1 MDLLFLVKWQGMLD
15 LQTLIQMLQSVG
27 NNYL

>member
-15 LQTLIQMLQSVG
+15 LQTPIQMLQSVG